1 MDALNGVFIMPR
13 FNGLV
18 ELRAGGNTPLGAKS
32 HKAACVFG
40 KQADLEF
47 CHAAETFQNS
57 LQGWH
62 AVWLHQ
68 PVGIDIK
75 GPAIQKPDKM
85 RRPCN
90 RT

>member
-32 HKAACVFG
+32 HKAAGVFG

-47 CHAAETFQNS
+47 AMPLKRSRTAFKDGTPSGCIS
-57 LQGWH
+57 LS
-62 AVWLHQ
+62 A
-68 PVGIDIK
+68 
-75 GPAIQKPDKM
+75 
-85 RRPCN
+85 
-90 RT
+90 